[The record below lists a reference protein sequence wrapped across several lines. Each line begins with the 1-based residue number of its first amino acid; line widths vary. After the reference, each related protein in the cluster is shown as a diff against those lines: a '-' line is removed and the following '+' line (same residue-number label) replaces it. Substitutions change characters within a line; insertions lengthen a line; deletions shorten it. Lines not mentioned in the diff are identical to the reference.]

1 MRHVINPY
9 ESTND
14 TARNNSDCPP
24 VLLPEE
30 LFFAISLIGVVENL
44 IILLAV
50 MKNKNLQAPMYFFIC
65 SLAISDML
73 GSLYKILENILII
86 VRNMGYLKPR
96 GNFETTADD
105 IIDSMFILSLLGSI
119 FSLSVIAADRYI
131 TIFHALQYHSIV
143 TMRRTVTTLSLIW
156 TFCIGS
162 GITMVIFSHH
172 IPTVLTFTSL
182 FPLMLVFIL
191 CLYIHMFLLARSHA
205 SKISTF
211 SRANMKGAITL
222 TILLGVFIFC
232 WAPFVLHVL
241 LMTFCPNNPYCACY
255 MSLFQVNGMLI
266 MCNAVIDPFI
276 YAFRSPEL
284 RNAFTKMIFCNR
296 CW

>member
-1 MRHVINPY
+1 MKHIISLY
-9 ESTND
+9 ENIND
-14 TARNNSDCPP
+14 TARNNSDCPH
-24 VLLPEE
+24 VVLPEE
-30 LFFAISLIGVVENL
+30 IFFTISIIGVLENL
-44 IILLAV
+44 IVLLAV
-50 MKNKNLQAPMYFFIC
+50 IKNKNLQAPMYFFIC

-73 GSLYKILENILII
+73 GSLYKILENTLIMFG
-86 VRNMGYLKPR
+86 NMGYLKPR

-105 IIDSMFILSLLGSI
+105 IIDSLFILSLLGSI

-143 TMRRTVTTLSLIW
+143 TMRRTIVILTVIW
-156 TFCIGS
+156 TCCICS
-162 GITMVIFSHH
+162 GITMVLFSHH
-172 IPTVLTFTSL
+172 IPTVITFTSL

-191 CLYIHMFLLARSHA
+191 CLYVHMLLLAHSHA
-205 SKISTF
+205 RKISTLP
-211 SRANMKGAITL
+211 RANMKGVITL

-284 RNAFTKMIFCNR
+284 REAFKKMIFCCR
-296 CW
+296 FQ